1 LELLD
6 IIKLEDLQKMQDMFA
21 LATGMASITVDM
33 DGKFI
38 TNPSNFTDFCMK
50 YTRKSEKGGERC
62 ARCSREG
69 KGAYFCHAGLMDF
82 AEPIMI
88 NGIQYGNAIGGQV
101 LAGEPDIEKFK
112 ETARELGIPEDE
124 YIEALRK
131 VPIRSEASIRAAA
144 ELMKQLVNA
153 LVNLRYA
160 MQKNEMKIAVL
171 EQEIKTIS
179 DRTKSI
185 TSKAKNLEGIS
196 KKQSILS
203 LNAAIEAGRAGNSGQ
218 GFQVVA
224 DQMGVLAK
232 TSDKI
237 YEVIIEDA
245 NVIYK
250 SVQSVEE
257 TFKE

>member
-1 LELLD
+1 MELLD

-144 ELMKQLVNA
+144 ELMKQLVN
-153 LVNLRYA
+153 LRYT

>member
-1 LELLD
+1 
-6 IIKLEDLQKMQDMFA
+6 
-21 LATGMASITVDM
+21 
-33 DGKFI
+33 
-38 TNPSNFTDFCMK
+38 
-50 YTRKSEKGGERC
+50 
-62 ARCSREG
+62 
-69 KGAYFCHAGLMDF
+69 
-82 AEPIMI
+82 
-88 NGIQYGNAIGGQV
+88 
-101 LAGEPDIEKFK
+101 
-112 ETARELGIPEDE
+112 
-124 YIEALRK
+124 
-131 VPIRSEASIRAAA
+131 
-144 ELMKQLVNA
+144 
-153 LVNLRYA
+153 
-160 MQKNEMKIAVL
+160 MKIAVL

-218 GFQVVA
+218 GFHVVA

-245 NVIYK
+245 NAIYK

>member
-1 LELLD
+1 
-6 IIKLEDLQKMQDMFA
+6 
-21 LATGMASITVDM
+21 
-33 DGKFI
+33 
-38 TNPSNFTDFCMK
+38 
-50 YTRKSEKGGERC
+50 
-62 ARCSREG
+62 
-69 KGAYFCHAGLMDF
+69 MDF

-153 LVNLRYA
+153 LVNLRYT